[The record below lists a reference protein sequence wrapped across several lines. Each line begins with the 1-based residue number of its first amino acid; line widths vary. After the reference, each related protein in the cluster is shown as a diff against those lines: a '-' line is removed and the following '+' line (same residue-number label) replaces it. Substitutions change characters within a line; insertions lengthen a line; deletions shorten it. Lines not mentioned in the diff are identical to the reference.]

1 MKTEMK
7 SSLKL
12 FMRPFLVV
20 LGFMLLYALVHAV
33 LGFYGEKDSAS
44 ISQNLEKTEIERQNS
59 ALSPKQEEANTTT
72 TATEENPTK
81 DSPLPLETA
90 TQKQENKQE
99 IKQETKQEN
108 KQETKQE
115 NKQETKQE
123 NKQETKQENKQE
135 TKQENKQETKQE
147 QEKENEPKQNSASS
161 VQNNQKTPTTPTIG
175 KKPLEYKVAVSGV
188 NVRAFPSTKGKILG
202 SLAKDKSVKVLEI
215 QNDWAKIEF
224 SNETKGYVFLKLL
237 KKAE

>member
-20 LGFMLLYALVHAV
+20 LGFMLLYALAHAA

-44 ISQNLEKTEIERQNS
+44 ISQNLEKSEIERQNS
-59 ALSPKQEEANTTT
+59 ALSPKQEETNMTT

-90 TQKQENKQE
+90 TQKQEA
-99 IKQETKQEN
+99 KQEN
-108 KQETKQE
+108 
-115 NKQETKQE
+115 
-123 NKQETKQENKQE
+123 
-135 TKQENKQETKQE
+135 KQE
-147 QEKENEPKQNSASS
+147 QEKENEPKQNSASPI
-161 VQNNQKTPTTPTIG
+161 QNHQKTLSTPTIG
-175 KKPLEYKVAVSGV
+175 KKPLEYKAAVNSV

-202 SLAKDKSVKVLEI
+202 SLAKNKSVKVLEI

-224 SNETKGYVFLKLL
+224 SNKTKGYVFLKLL

>member
-12 FMRPFLVV
+12 FVRPFLVV
-20 LGFMLLYALVHAV
+20 LGFMLLYALAHAV
-33 LGFYGEKDSAS
+33 LGFYAKKDSAS
-44 ISQNLEKTEIERQNS
+44 INQNLEKTEIERQNS
-59 ALSPKQEEANTTT
+59 ALSPKQEETNTTT

-90 TQKQENKQE
+90 TQKQEAKQE
-99 IKQETKQEN
+99 QEKEN
-108 KQETKQE
+108 EP
-115 NKQETKQE
+115 
-123 NKQETKQENKQE
+123 
-135 TKQENKQETKQE
+135 KQE
-147 QEKENEPKQNSASS
+147 QEKENEPKQNSASPI
-161 VQNNQKTPTTPTIG
+161 QNHQKTPTTPTIG
-175 KKPLEYKVAVSGV
+175 KKPLEYKAAVSGV

>member
-1 MKTEMK
+1 M
-7 SSLKL
+7 
-12 FMRPFLVV
+12 
-20 LGFMLLYALVHAV
+20 LYALAHAA

-59 ALSPKQEEANTTT
+59 TLSPKQEEANTTT

-90 TQKQENKQE
+90 AQEKENKQE
-99 IKQETKQEN
+99 N
-108 KQETKQE
+108 
-115 NKQETKQE
+115 
-123 NKQETKQENKQE
+123 
-135 TKQENKQETKQE
+135 KQE
-147 QEKENEPKQNSASS
+147 QEKENEPKQNSASPI
-161 VQNNQKTPTTPTIG
+161 QNHQKTPTTPTIG
-175 KKPLEYKVAVSGV
+175 KKPLEYKAAVNSV
-188 NVRAFPSTKGKILG
+188 NVRAFPSTKGKIIG

>member
-20 LGFMLLYALVHAV
+20 LGFMLLYALAHAA
-33 LGFYGEKDSAS
+33 LGFYAKKDSAS

-81 DSPLPLETA
+81 DPPLPLETV
-90 TQKQENKQE
+90 TQ
-99 IKQETKQEN
+99 KQETKQEN
-108 KQETKQE
+108 KQE
-115 NKQETKQE
+115 
-123 NKQETKQENKQE
+123 
-135 TKQENKQETKQE
+135 
-147 QEKENEPKQNSASS
+147 QEKENKPKQNSASP
-161 VQNNQKTPTTPTIG
+161 VQNHQKTLSTPTIG

>member
-20 LGFMLLYALVHAV
+20 LGFMLLYALAHAA

-44 ISQNLEKTEIERQNS
+44 ISQNLEKTKIERQNS
-59 ALSPKQEEANTTT
+59 VLSPKQEETNTIT

-81 DSPLPLETA
+81 DPPLPLETA
-90 TQKQENKQE
+90 TQ
-99 IKQETKQEN
+99 
-108 KQETKQE
+108 
-115 NKQETKQE
+115 
-123 NKQETKQENKQE
+123 
-135 TKQENKQETKQE
+135 KQENKQETKQE
-147 QEKENEPKQNSASS
+147 QEKENEPKQNSASPI
-161 VQNNQKTPTTPTIG
+161 QNHQKTLSTPTIG

-202 SLAKDKSVKVLEI
+202 SLAKNKSVKVLEI

>member
-1 MKTEMK
+1 M
-7 SSLKL
+7 
-12 FMRPFLVV
+12 
-20 LGFMLLYALVHAV
+20 LYALAHAV

-44 ISQNLEKTEIERQNS
+44 ISQNLEKTEIEHQNS
-59 ALSPKQEEANTTT
+59 VLSPKQEEANTAT

-81 DSPLPLETA
+81 DPPLPLETP
-90 TQKQENKQE
+90 TQ
-99 IKQETKQEN
+99 
-108 KQETKQE
+108 
-115 NKQETKQE
+115 
-123 NKQETKQENKQE
+123 
-135 TKQENKQETKQE
+135 KQENKQETKQE
-147 QEKENEPKQNSASS
+147 QEKENEPKQNSASPI
-161 VQNNQKTPTTPTIG
+161 QNHQKTPTISTIG

-188 NVRAFPSTKGKILG
+188 NVRAFPSTKGKIIG

>member
-20 LGFMLLYALVHAV
+20 LGFMLLYALVHAA

-59 ALSPKQEEANTTT
+59 ALSPKQEEVNTTT

-81 DSPLPLETA
+81 DPPLPLETA
-90 TQKQENKQE
+90 TQ
-99 IKQETKQEN
+99 
-108 KQETKQE
+108 
-115 NKQETKQE
+115 
-123 NKQETKQENKQE
+123 KQE

-147 QEKENEPKQNSASS
+147 QEKENEPKQNSASLI
-161 VQNNQKTPTTPTIG
+161 QNNQKTPTTPTIG

>member
-12 FMRPFLVV
+12 FMRPLLVV
-20 LGFMLLYALVHAV
+20 LAFMLLYALVHAA
-33 LGFYGEKDSAS
+33 LGFYVKKDSAP
-44 ISQNLEKTEIERQNS
+44 ISPNTEKTETERQNS

-81 DSPLPLETA
+81 DTAPPLETA
-90 TQKQENKQE
+90 TQEK
-99 IKQETKQEN
+99 ETKQEI
-108 KQETKQE
+108 
-115 NKQETKQE
+115 
-123 NKQETKQENKQE
+123 
-135 TKQENKQETKQE
+135 KQE
-147 QEKENEPKQNSASS
+147 QEKENESKQNSVSP
-161 VQNNQKTPTTPTIG
+161 VQNNQKTPTTPLIG

-202 SLAKDKSVKVLEI
+202 LLLKNKSVKVLEI
-215 QNDWAKIEF
+215 QNDWAEIEF
-224 SNETKGYVFLKLL
+224 SNKTKGYVFLKLL